1 MYKVYYLQYVDDIY
15 GKHVDYSWE
24 EYSGITWG
32 SELDA
37 MDEYT
42 KARMEGY
49 TCMIKEV

>member
-1 MYKVYYLQYVDDIY
+1 MFKVYYRQYEYDDSGNII
-15 GKHVDYSWE
+15 DYFWIA
-24 EYSGITWG
+24 YSGITWG

-37 MDEYT
+37 LDEYT